1 MCDGNCDG
9 CSLKETCATGGVPQ
23 EMQQALQDIHDA
35 MESVQ
40 HKILILSG
48 KGGVGKSTFAY
59 LLAKTLAST
68 TTVSVLDLDLC
79 GPSMPY
85 LFGAPHYPLHETS
98 FGFEPCY
105 VGRNIGLVSIEFFLE
120 NQDDPVIARG
130 PRKNSF
136 ILQFLKDVDWGES
149 NVILVDTPPGTSD
162 EHLSV
167 VSFMAQA
174 GIDGAVLVTTPEE
187 VAISDVRREVKF
199 CQKAGVKI
207 LGVIENMSAFT
218 CPKCGAQSAIYPAT
232 TGGAAGLCEAEHI
245 ALLGRLPIEPTLVA
259 GMAGS
264 RYEIPAVIGVA
275 MAEIVGNLNAVL
287 TRHEDEAV

>member
-1 MCDGNCDG
+1 M
-9 CSLKETCATGGVPQ
+9 Q
-23 EMQQALQDIHDA
+23 EALQDIHDA
-35 MESVQ
+35 MESVR

-59 LLAKTLAST
+59 LLAKTLSQT
-68 TTVSVLDLDLC
+68 STVSVLDLDLC

-105 VGRNIGLVSIEFFLE
+105 VGRNMGLVSIEFFLE
-120 NQDDPVIARG
+120 SQDDPVIARG

-136 ILQFLKDVDWGES
+136 ILQFLKDVDWGDT
-149 NVILVDTPPGTSD
+149 NVIVVDTPPGTSD

-167 VSFMAQA
+167 VSFMNQA
-174 GIDGAVLVTTPEE
+174 GIDGAILVTTPEE

-207 LGVIENMSAFT
+207 LGVIENMAAFT
-218 CPKCGAQSAIYPAT
+218 CPKCGAQSSIYPVT

-245 ALLGRLPIEPTLVA
+245 TLLGRLPIEPTLVA

-264 RYEIPAVIGVA
+264 KYEIPPVVA
-275 MAEIVGNLNAVL
+275 AAMTEIVGKLNTVL
-287 TRHEDEAV
+287 SRPEGEPV